1 MLELHMCIYN
11 ELVNPGLHWHF
22 PMAPSWH
29 VPTKHV
35 SISMG
40 GLGKPPRYK
49 AFSKFT
55 PCKGVQS
62 MNSKGESV
70 SHKAF
75 SLDLKVYQLVCF
87 FKILNLYIHWHMLFW
102 CF

>member
-87 FKILNLYIHWHMLFW
+87 FKILNLYIH
-102 CF
+102 